1 MEESKNTFGRKPIT
15 PKTKKLHPRV
25 DLTAMVSVS
34 FLLIVFFML
43 TSFLSRSNMMNLGMP
58 EKCKKRDDRIILCYM
73 TSDYRSMTILIGKNG
88 KITSYFGDWNYPL
101 EEPKVL
107 GSEKLALRKELIKK
121 SNQVLE
127 ATGDPKKGLIV
138 IIKPSK
144 DSNYGDLVNVLD
156 EMAIVK
162 VPTYAVVDITPEEEA
177 LLANK

>member
-1 MEESKNTFGRKPIT
+1 MSEARNNFGRKPIT

-58 EKCKKRDDRIILCYM
+58 EKGHISCGGYGVGCIDGGRVF
-73 TSDYRSMTILIGKNG
+73 TILIGNNDKKVVYSG
-88 KITSYFGDWNYPL
+88 DLEYSPMPPKI
-101 EEPKVL
+101 L
-107 GSEKLALRKELIKK
+107 GSEKYSLRKELINKTK
-121 SNQVLE
+121 EVLMS
-127 ATGDPKKGLIV
+127 TGDPKKGLIV

-162 VPTYAVVDITPEEEA
+162 VPTYAVVDITPEEEK
-177 LLANK
+177 LITTF

>member
-1 MEESKNTFGRKPIT
+1 MSMNESRNDFGRKPIT

-34 FLLIVFFML
+34 FLLIIFFML

-58 EKCKKRDDRIILCYM
+58 DNPKCGGWGCPG
-73 TSDYRSMTILIGKNG
+73 TAENRSMTILIGKNG
-88 KITSYFGDWNYPL
+88 KIVSYFDHLMIPL

-107 GSEKLALRKELIKK
+107 GSEKYSLRKELINK
-121 SNQVLE
+121 SSQVLQV
-127 ATGDPKKGLIV
+127 TGDPKKGLIV

-177 LLANK
+177 LLAK

>member
-1 MEESKNTFGRKPIT
+1 MEESKNNFGRKPIT

-34 FLLIVFFML
+34 FLLIIFFML
-43 TSFLSRSNMMNLGMP
+43 TSFLSRSNMMNFGMP
-58 EKCKKRDDRIILCYM
+58 DKPKCGGWGCPD
-73 TSDYRSMTILIGKNG
+73 TAENRSMTILIGKNG
-88 KITSYFGDWNYPL
+88 KIASYFGEWYSPI

-127 ATGDPKKGLIV
+127 STGDPKRGLIV

>member
-1 MEESKNTFGRKPIT
+1 MNEAKNNFGRKTIT

-34 FLLIVFFML
+34 FLLIIFFML
-43 TSFLSRSNMMNLGMP
+43 TSFLSRSNAMALGMP
-58 EKCKKRDDRIILCYM
+58 ESRGCGGYYDGCNFTIEM
-73 TSDYRSMTILIGKNG
+73 RSMTILIGKNG
-88 KITSYFGDWNYPL
+88 KMVSYLGYLDAPF

-107 GSEKLALRKELIKK
+107 GSEKYSLRKELIKM
-121 SNQVLE
+121 SNLVLE
-127 ATGDPKKGLIV
+127 ATGNPKKGLIV

-144 DSNYGDLVNVLD
+144 ESSYGDLVDILD

-177 LLANK
+177 LLSK